1 MMVFRNLTIRARIG
15 LTMAFLAV
23 LLGITGVLGL
33 YGMTRSNDSTREIF
47 TNQMPSAVNVAV
59 SEMFAA
65 RERLALDRAALL
77 AGTPDSAAA
86 VERSRAMRVQ
96 SDAWWQKYLA
106 LPRGADE
113 DRLAQEVAAR
123 RKVLQDSCDAFG
135 SAVAAGDH
143 DRIGEGAKQLQ
154 ARYNELAVAGEALR
168 TFQFTDAQARFD
180 RAESVFETMR
190 VLSIVVL
197 VAGIGAAVLSW
208 LTLSRAIGRPI
219 ADALAHF
226 DAISAGDLRR
236 PIVVDR
242 RDEMGQLLEGLAR
255 MQRGLVDTVRTVR
268 GGSESIATAARQIA
282 AGNIDLSSRT
292 EEQAAA
298 LQETASSMEQLTGTV
313 KQNADNARQAS
324 SLAAN
329 ASEIANKGNT
339 VVGQVVGT
347 MGEINDS
354 SAKIADIIAIIEG
367 IAFQTN
373 ILALNAAV
381 EAARAGE
388 EGRGFAVVAGEVRSL
403 AQRSSSAAK
412 EIKAL
417 IDASVE
423 RIRTGSTLVDEAG
436 RTMSDVIGAVQR
448 VTDIMGEIAAASEE
462 QSGGIDQ
469 VARAVAQM
477 DEVTQ
482 QNAALVE
489 EAAAAAQSLDEQA
502 ARLRETAA
510 VFQLDD
516 ETARA
521 GTAVAVAARHAPRA
535 AAAPPALPRASNATP
550 RRNARPPRCRRA
562 SLSPH
567 RPRPRRLRRPPA
579 ATTGRRSDRRAP
591 CIYPHLVTNDA
602 RDQRAS
608 SFQRWTKCDS
618 ADDRSC
624 VVTCSA
630 RRPSTETQERAA
642 CTSCSRARRT
652 GMSVRDCEKN
662 L

>member
-1 MMVFRNLTIRARIG
+1 MVFRNLTIRARIG

-23 LLGITGVLGL
+23 LLGVTGVLGL

-47 TNQMPSAVNVAV
+47 TNQMPSAVDVAV
-59 SEMFAA
+59 AEMFAA

-77 AGTPDSAAA
+77 SGTPDSAAA
-86 VERSRAMRVQ
+86 IERSRAMRTQ

-106 LPRGADE
+106 LPRGPEE
-113 DRLAQEVAAR
+113 DRLAQDVAAKR
-123 RKVLQDSCDAFG
+123 QALQRSCDAFASVVG
-135 SAVAAGDH
+135 ADQR
-143 DRIGEGAKQLQ
+143 DRISDGAKQLQ
-154 ARYNELAVAGEALR
+154 ALYNDLAVASEALR
-168 TFQFTDAQARFD
+168 NFQFTDAKASFD
-180 RAESVFETMR
+180 RAETMFDTLR
-190 VLSIVVL
+190 VLSIVAL
-197 VAGIGAAVLSW
+197 AAGIGAALLSW

-219 ADALAHF
+219 AEALAHF
-226 DAISAGDLRR
+226 DAIAAGDLRR
-236 PIVVDR
+236 PIVVHR
-242 RDEMGQLLEGLAR
+242 RDEMGQLLDGLAK

-324 SLAAN
+324 ALAAN

-354 SAKIADIIAIIEG
+354 SARIADIIAIIEG

-403 AQRSSSAAK
+403 AQRSSTAAK

-423 RIRTGSTLVDEAG
+423 RIRSGSTLVDEAG

-502 ARLRETAA
+502 GRLRETAS

-516 ETARA
+516 EAARP
-521 GTAVAVAARHAPRA
+521 GAVAPVAARHASRSPAAAVAVPAPAAARDDRDAPPKRTAAAMPARRPVTASAAPAAAPVA
-535 AAAPPALPRASNATP
+535 AAA
-550 RRNARPPRCRRA
+550 
-562 SLSPH
+562 
-567 RPRPRRLRRPPA
+567 
-579 ATTGRRSDRRAP
+579 G
-591 CIYPHLVTNDA
+591 
-602 RDQRAS
+602 
-608 SFQRWTKCDS
+608 
-618 ADDRSC
+618 ADDW
-624 VVTCSA
+624 
-630 RRPSTETQERAA
+630 ETF
-642 CTSCSRARRT
+642 
-652 GMSVRDCEKN
+652 
-662 L
+662 

>member
-1 MMVFRNLTIRARIG
+1 MVFRNLTIRARIG
-15 LTMAFLAV
+15 LTMAFLAA
-23 LLGITGVLGL
+23 LLGVIGVLGL
-33 YGMTRSNDSTREIF
+33 YGMTSANESTREIF
-47 TNQMPSAVNVAV
+47 TNQMPSAVNVSVA
-59 SEMFAA
+59 EMFAA

-86 VERSRAMRVQ
+86 VERSRAMRAQ

-106 LPRGADE
+106 LPRGPEE
-113 DRLAQEVAAR
+113 DRLAQDVAAKR
-123 RKVLQDSCDAFG
+123 QALQASCDAFAGAIG
-135 SAVAAGDH
+135 SGDH
-143 DRIGEGAKQLQ
+143 ERIGDGAKQLQ
-154 ARYNELAVAGEALR
+154 ARFNELAGANEALR
-168 TFQFTDAQARFD
+168 NFQFSDGQTRFD
-180 RAESVFETMR
+180 HAESVYDTLR
-190 VLSIVVL
+190 VVSIVVL
-197 VAGIGAAVLSW
+197 AIGLVAALLSW
-208 LTLSRAIGRPI
+208 VTLSRAIGRPL

-226 DAISAGDLRR
+226 DAIAAGDLRR
-236 PIVVDR
+236 TIVVSR
-242 RDEMGQLLEGLAR
+242 RDEMGQLLDGLAK
-255 MQRGLVDTVRTVR
+255 MQRGLVDTVRVVR

-282 AGNIDLSSRT
+282 AGNVDLSSRT

-339 VVGQVVGT
+339 VVGQVVDT
-347 MGEINDS
+347 MGEINAS

-423 RIRTGSTLVDEAG
+423 RIRSGSTLVDEAG

-502 ARLRETAA
+502 ARLREATS
-510 VFQLDD
+510 VFRLDD
-516 ETARA
+516 
-521 GTAVAVAARHAPRA
+521 
-535 AAAPPALPRASNATP
+535 AAPPAASAADAARRAPRASAASTASVP
-550 RRNARPPRCRRA
+550 SIASTVVRA
-562 SLSPH
+562 AASA
-567 RPRPRRLRRPPA
+567 PA
-579 ATTGRRSDRRAP
+579 AARGERDEHDAP
-591 CIYPHLVTNDA
+591 P
-602 RDQRAS
+602 QRAAAPAPARKTAAAPAAAP
-608 SFQRWTKCDS
+608 QLATAG
-618 ADDRSC
+618 ADDW
-624 VVTCSA
+624 
-630 RRPSTETQERAA
+630 ETF
-642 CTSCSRARRT
+642 
-652 GMSVRDCEKN
+652 
-662 L
+662 